1 MTALAQIAPLRPE
14 EIFARLDDVR
24 AAYETGSVITVD
36 HSISVFARLCKAD
49 RDREPEILPLL
60 LNHLANCRA
69 KEIPQHLERMT
80 VCVTAEN
87 AARFRTAVAARCGE
101 LSKPQ
106 QARVTR
112 TLKQFPG

>member
-1 MTALAQIAPLRPE
+1 MPNRKSLY
-14 EIFARLDDVR
+14 R
-24 AAYETGSVITVD
+24 AM
-36 HSISVFARLCKAD
+36 
-49 RDREPEILPLL
+49 EILPLL